1 MQNWLEMQRPKL
13 GPKVNRCPDP
23 IHSLGRISSARVGLV
38 LMYPPTQVDTYKG
51 LFEQNDI
58 DGDALLSLDDLL
70 LQTIGIN
77 SCGHRLRLMKLI
89 TQALCTLGSP
99 KGRAGSP
106 SGSIGFS
113 DFSFAP
119 SHGPSVGPSL
129 APSYEPSHAASYNP
143 SSDGRARKN
152 SNAGSRAGSRSMME
166 ARRPANT
173 NASDLVIP
181 NHRTD
186 IRQLRPTQAPVQ
198 NSTPIID
205 ESQIVISHLIGS
217 GSQANVYAGPLLQN
231 TKILSE

>member
-1 MQNWLEMQRPKL
+1 MTSPT
-13 GPKVNRCPDP
+13 
-23 IHSLGRISSARVGLV
+23 
-38 LMYPPTQVDTYKG
+38 TQVDTYKG

-89 TQALCTLGSP
+89 TQALCTLDSP
-99 KGRAGSP
+99 TRRAGSP

-113 DFSFAP
+113 DYSFAP

-129 APSYEPSHAASYNP
+129 APSYEASQAASYGP
-143 SSDGRARKN
+143 SSGGRVRKN
-152 SNAGSRAGSRSMME
+152 SSNEGSGAGSRME
-166 ARRPANT
+166 SRRPSNT
-173 NASDLVIP
+173 NPSDLVIP

-198 NSTPIID
+198 NTTPIID

-217 GSQANVYAGPLLQN
+217 GSQANVYAGP
-231 TKILSE
+231 SSVP